1 MYLYFLMFVSEAIF
15 IMLHYY
21 STILLSV
28 FIIVCISQD
37 SYFEVRWGST
47 LFMTNRSQISVKER
61 TPDLVNL
68 ESDRSLTARLVWV
81 LTSWALLWCGDWLE
95 EMRSCACQTG
105 RARCAAAST
114 SHLWLPTELL
124 ITSDH
129 FKEHCLPSSPWKE
142 FCEQKLSS
150 QLWTVRTLSLTLL
163 CNISEQLRLVYTD
176 GEVRRATG

>member
-1 MYLYFLMFVSEAIF
+1 MPVKQYLSCCIIIVQYYYLYSLYCALVR
-15 IMLHYY
+15 
-21 STILLSV
+21 T
-28 FIIVCISQD
+28 
-37 SYFEVRWGST
+37 YFEMRWGST
-47 LFMTNRSQISVKER
+47 LFMMNCSQISVKER
-61 TPDLVNL
+61 TTDLINL

-114 SHLWLPTELL
+114 SHFWLPTELL

-142 FCEQKLSS
+142 FCEQKLPS
-150 QLWTVRTLSLTLL
+150 QLWTVRTLSLTLFL
-163 CNISEQLRLVYTD
+163 QHLWASEACLYWLRSQKSYWL
-176 GEVRRATG
+176 EKN

>member
-1 MYLYFLMFVSEAIF
+1 MCYFDVFIFFNMFVSEAIF

-68 ESDRSLTARLVWV
+68 ESDRSLTARLV
-81 LTSWALLWCGDWLE
+81 
-95 EMRSCACQTG
+95 
-105 RARCAAAST
+105 
-114 SHLWLPTELL
+114 
-124 ITSDH
+124 
-129 FKEHCLPSSPWKE
+129 
-142 FCEQKLSS
+142 
-150 QLWTVRTLSLTLL
+150 
-163 CNISEQLRLVYTD
+163 
-176 GEVRRATG
+176 